1 MNAGDGDAAVHIS
14 REELQALHEKRIH
27 RVLDIAWRKGNE
39 VVILGAFGCGA
50 FRNPPAVV
58 AQAMKTA
65 VQEYR
70 KNFETIEFAVYCGTQ
85 YDTNYRVFQQILSGL

>member
-1 MNAGDGDAAVHIS
+1 M
-14 REELQALHEKRIH
+14 EECEYGQKNGEFHQRITACVYGY
-27 RVLDIAWRKGNE
+27 RNE

-58 AQAMKTA
+58 AQAMKTVA
-65 VQEYR
+65 QEYR
-70 KNFETIEFAVYCGTQ
+70 KNFEAIEFAVYCGTQ

>member
-1 MNAGDGDAAVHIS
+1 MVQLSKDLVSDHSLDCLLLRHKRLLSDLAV
-14 REELQALHEKRIH
+14 LPCQ
-27 RVLDIAWRKGNE
+27 VL
-39 VVILGAFGCGA
+39 ILGAFGCGA